1 MKYAVALLI
10 ASTSAIHISGA
21 PVEPVDNTCIN
32 VRKDTG
38 IEEPCNAPG
47 NSAWE
52 ADVPVQTAEDLGL
65 TKGFEGSYW
74 FFPDYAGQE
83 GYTLDGVEPNISDLA
98 IDTINLNSPH
108 EFSLIQ

>member
-1 MKYAVALLI
+1 MKYSVALLI

-21 PVEPVDNTCIN
+21 PLEPVDNTCIN
-32 VRKDTG
+32 VRKDSG

-65 TKGFEGSYW
+65 TKGFMVTYW
-74 FFPDYAGQE
+74 FFQTATGNAGYSLE
-83 GYTLDGVEPNISDLA
+83 GVEPSIADLPITTVMLDNPSAFSA
-98 IDTINLNSPH
+98 I
-108 EFSLIQ
+108 